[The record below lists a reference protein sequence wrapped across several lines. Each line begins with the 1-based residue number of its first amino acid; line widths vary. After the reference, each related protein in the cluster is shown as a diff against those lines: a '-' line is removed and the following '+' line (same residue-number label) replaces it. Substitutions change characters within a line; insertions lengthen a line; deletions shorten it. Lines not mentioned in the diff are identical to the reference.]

1 MQTQLTLWLDTEL
14 LRQVEAYAEREG
26 QSVAA
31 LVEDYF
37 AQLAQLPAPGA
48 SSASLDTPA
57 KPVAPVTARLL
68 GALHDGLQEDGK
80 SAWRQHVQQKHG
92 RN

>member
-31 LVEDYF
+31 LVEGYF
-37 AQLAQLPAPGA
+37 ARLTQLPAPGA
-48 SSASLDTPA
+48 SSAALDTPA
-57 KPVAPVTARLL
+57 KSVAPVTARLL
-68 GALHDGLQEDGK
+68 GALHGLQEDEK

>member
-1 MQTQLTLWLDTEL
+1 MQTQLPLWLNAEL
-14 LRQVEAYAEREG
+14 LRQVEAHAERES

-31 LVEDYF
+31 LVEGYF
-37 AQLAQLPAPGA
+37 ARLTQLPAPGA
-48 SSASLDTPA
+48 SSAVLDMPA
-57 KPVAPVTARLL
+57 KSVAPITAHLL
-68 GALHDGLQEDGK
+68 GALHGLQEDEK